1 MNKDDTEILKEVQ
14 KNTRMAVKAIEAIS
28 DKVCN
33 DKLSLNYQGKICL
46 FQSCIIKQ

>member
-33 DKLSLNYQGKICL
+33 DKLSYELSRENL
-46 FQSCIIKQ
+46 SFQSCIIRQ

>member
-28 DKVCN
+28 DKARM
-33 DKLSLNYQGKICL
+33 
-46 FQSCIIKQ
+46 FIIPVQ